1 MQPLA
6 LDLFCGA
13 GGVCIGLQRAGF
25 RVVGVD
31 IVDQPDYP
39 GDFVLGDALR
49 PPVNLAAFDF
59 VWASPPCQFASIIR
73 RADSHTKVTNLIPD
87 TRTLLDKHLLT
98 VIENVPPTIDAGTLR
113 RDLILTGS
121 MFGRRLPRKRV
132 FETSFSIEP
141 PYFAPYTLP
150 GGRCLVAAHG
160 KGPADANQRDARLKA
175 GLPPQESIE
184 EISEALGV
192 YHVISGTKTQRRHR
206 LNQCI
211 PPAYAEWI
219 GRAAMRELGYPP

>member
-59 VWASPPCQFASIIR
+59 VWASPPCLHASVAR
-73 RADSHTKVTNLIPD
+73 RGGPPVPDLIPA
-87 TRTLLDKHLLT
+87 TRSLLAPHPVT
-98 VIENVPPTIDAGTLR
+98 CIENVPPAAIR
-113 RDLILTGS
+113 PDLVFTGP
-121 MFGRRLPRKRV
+121 MFGLDRIYRRRHFELSFPVLCPPIQTWRKRY
-132 FETSFSIEP
+132 P
-141 PYFAPYTLP
+141 PLP
-150 GGRCLVAAHG
+150 ISTHLSYGASGWKRCRERGVLTKSCITV
-160 KGPADANQRDARLKA
+160 Q
-175 GLPPQESIE
+175 
-184 EISEALGV
+184 EALEAMGIPIKMTARGV
-192 YHVISGTKTQRRHR
+192 G
-206 LNQCI
+206 NAI